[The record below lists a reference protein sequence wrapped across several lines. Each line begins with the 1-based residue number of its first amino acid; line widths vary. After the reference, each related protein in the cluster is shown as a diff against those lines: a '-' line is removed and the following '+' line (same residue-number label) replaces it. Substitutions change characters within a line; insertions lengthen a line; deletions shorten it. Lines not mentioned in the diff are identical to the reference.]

1 MTDAPD
7 IRNSSEEDTIYVDDD
22 MIKFVG
28 PRLYS
33 EFVNG
38 TEKMKYCD
46 DAIVLVPYVDEDYE
60 FVYEIKKNAYKK
72 YVEECWGEW
81 IEEEQRT
88 Y

>member
-46 DAIVLVPYVDEDYE
+46 DAIVE
-60 FVYEIKKNAYKK
+60 
-72 YVEECWGEW
+72 
-81 IEEEQRT
+81 
-88 Y
+88 

>member
-1 MTDAPD
+1 
-7 IRNSSEEDTIYVDDD
+7 

-46 DAIVLVPYVDEDYE
+46 DTIVLVPYMDE
-60 FVYEIKKNAYKK
+60 KK
-72 YVEECWGEW
+72 VCRRS
-81 IEEEQRT
+81 IL
-88 Y
+88 